1 MKHAKNIFSVAM
13 LFVVITM
20 TLAFT
25 SIKNGKVIMIVS
37 LEVKNFTEWK
47 KGFDAGAPVREKAG
61 IKVLNICSSI
71 ENENKIVTDLNM
83 SYFHI
88 PVNFEN
94 PTLSDLKLFL
104 NILQALGANKVWIHC
119 AKNYRVS
126 AFMYVYHKYILH
138 TPFEQI
144 DLSIFDK
151 WQPSLVWQELMK
163 VSLEDLYKA

>member
-1 MKHAKNIFSVAM
+1 MNKILNYVKINELISTSGQPKIEELELIANEGFE
-13 LFVVITM
+13 VVIN
-20 TLAFT
+20 LAMPTT
-25 SIKNGKVIMIVS
+25 SNALENEDKIVS
-37 LEVKNFTEWK
+37 
-47 KGFDAGAPVREKAG
+47 
-61 IKVLNICSSI
+61 S
-71 ENENKIVTDLNM
+71 LNM
-83 SYFHI
+83 SYIHI

-94 PTLSDLKLFL
+94 PKISDLKLFL

-151 WQPSLVWQELMK
+151 WQPSLIWQELMK
-163 VSLEDLYKA
+163 VQLEDLYKA

>member
-1 MKHAKNIFSVAM
+1 MQKILNCIKINELIVTSGQPKVEEFEIIAKDGFE
-13 LFVVITM
+13 VVINLSM
-20 TLAFT
+20 YKT
-25 SIKNGKVIMIVS
+25 SN
-37 LEVKNFTEWK
+37 
-47 KGFDAGAPVREKAG
+47 
-61 IKVLNICSSI
+61 SI

-119 AKNYRVS
+119 SKNYRVS
-126 AFMYVYHKYILH
+126 AFMYVYHKYILK
-138 TPFEQI
+138 TSFEQI
-144 DLSIFDK
+144 DLSIFEIWNPSAK
-151 WQPSLVWQELMK
+151 WQEIMK